1 MYLHMYIQWPQWGR
15 CPSLGPLKKKMYVGT
30 NYKNQAL
37 QARSDKKLHL

>member
-15 CPSLGPLKKKMYVGT
+15 CPSLGPLKKMYVGT